1 MVASASASRMP
12 QRPKATLRPAGEVEG
27 VPVSRGRA
35 RASAD
40 LPEIISLRSRDDDE
54 DERIDLFR
62 IDGTVYTMSVRPKAN
77 ASLKY
82 AWIAREQGL
91 QAAAGYALEAL
102 IGAEGYQAL
111 MEFDGLTPEALD
123 QIVSAASKIMAGA
136 AEPGDDEE
144 DDEADEPARP
154 KASRR
159 RA

>member
-12 QRPKATLRPAGEVEG
+12 KQPA
-27 VPVSRGRA
+27 RA
-35 RASAD
+35 RATIRAAGELEGKVMRG
-40 LPEIISLRSRDDDE
+40 LPDIISLRSADGRDD
-54 DERIDLFR
+54 ERVDLFQ
-62 IDGTVYTMSVRPKAN
+62 IDGTTYSMSVRPGAN
-77 ASLKY
+77 VSLKY

-111 MEFDGLTPEALD
+111 MEFDGLTQEALD
-123 QIVSAASKIMAGA
+123 QIVTAASKIMAGP
-136 AEPGDDEE
+136 AEGDEDGDDG
-144 DDEADEPARP
+144 EPAAP